1 VTQPPPAGGKA
12 LAEIIAERLRKVE
25 QLQRAGVAPWGVDFH
40 PSLSCADAAQ
50 RVPAEPGQLG
60 ESVSVAGRI
69 LGMRSSGGIAF
80 ADCSDESGALQ
91 LMATREQAAGSLVEQ
106 LEQLDLGDIVGAEGK
121 LTRTRRAEPS
131 LSLDRLTMLAKSLRP
146 PAAKGRG
153 LTDIEQ
159 RYRRRYLDLLS
170 SPGQRE
176 IFRQRSRIIQALR
189 QVLDGRGFLEV
200 ETPMLQPV
208 PGGGNARPFR
218 THHNSLDVELFLRIA
233 IELYLK
239 RLLVGGFE
247 RVYEIGRTFRNEGL
261 SPRRNPE
268 FTLLEAYQAYGN
280 LETMKELCQAL
291 MVASADAVPSE
302 AALEFEGAEIS
313 LRPPFPS
320 RTMLELVH
328 EATGVDFDRLWDEP
342 QQLAGEAARL
352 GVELPVQPSSGQAL
366 FAVYEHVV
374 EAHLSG
380 PVFVTDYPVEV
391 SPLARLSSDPRFV
404 ERFELV
410 VAGRELVNAFSE
422 LNDPIEQRRRLEEQ
436 ARLRAEGDPEAQPFD
451 ADFVEALEQGMPP
464 AGGLGLGVDRLVMLL
479 TGAKSIRDILLFP
492 TLRPQSPDDSE
503 TNGDLRPPPSA

>member
-12 LAEIIAERLRKVE
+12 LAEIIAERRRKAEELR
-25 QLQRAGVAPWGVDFH
+25 QAGIAPWGVDYH
-40 PSLSCADAAQ
+40 PSLSCAEAAG
-50 RVPAEPGQLG
+50 RVPESPGQLG
-60 ESVSVAGRI
+60 ESASVAGRI

-80 ADCSDESGALQ
+80 ADCSDETGALQ
-91 LMATREQAAGSLVEQ
+91 LMATREQAAGTLVEQ
-106 LEQLDLGDIVGAEGK
+106 LEQLDLGDIVGAEGL
-121 LTRTRRAEPS
+121 LTRTRRGEPS
-131 LSLDRLTMLAKSLRP
+131 LSLERLTMLAKSLRP
-146 PAAKGRG
+146 PAAKGKG
-153 LTDIEQ
+153 FTDVEQ

-170 SPGQRE
+170 DPGQRE
-176 IFRQRSRIIQALR
+176 IFRQRSQIIRALR
-189 QVLDGRGFLEV
+189 RVLDGRGFLEV
-200 ETPMLQPV
+200 ETPVLQPV

-218 THHNSLDVELFLRIA
+218 THHNSLDAELFLRIA

-280 LETMKELCQAL
+280 LETMKELCQTL
-291 MVASADAVPSE
+291 LEASAEAVLAE
-302 AALEFEGAEIS
+302 GALGFEGAEIS
-313 LRPPFPS
+313 LQPPFPS
-320 RTMLELVH
+320 RAMLELVQ
-328 EATGVDFDRLWDEP
+328 EGTGVDFDKLWDEP
-342 QQLAGEAARL
+342 QLLAGEAARL
-352 GVELPVQPSSGQAL
+352 GVELPGQPSAGQAL

-374 EAHLSG
+374 EPHLGG

-410 VAGRELVNAFSE
+410 VAGRELANAFSE
-422 LNDPIEQRRRLEEQ
+422 LNDPVEQRRRLEDQ

-451 ADFVEALEQGMPP
+451 EDFVEALEQGMPP
-464 AGGLGLGVDRLVMLL
+464 AGGVGVGVDRLVMLL

-492 TLRPQSPDDSE
+492 TLRPQRGEESE
-503 TNGDLRPPPSA
+503 TSSDLPPTPSP